1 MFNRMK
7 LKLAATAAALL
18 VASAA
23 YAQDEWLLG
32 SVGAPGSAL
41 AGLGEM
47 VAEGMT
53 KAGNGEFTVTRQFI
67 GNEQEMVQ
75 QVLRGRVQ
83 VGATSAQGLGVAVP
97 DGTVLAFPFLWDSVE
112 QRDYVTQKHVLPV
125 LDELLAEKGLKL
137 LAVADAGF
145 YGVFCQFDCHDPE
158 TLKGV
163 KVRVSPTPAANLFWS
178 NVGANAV
185 QLPLSELWPGLE
197 QNLVRAADIPLPFY
211 LTTPARESAPHFVKT
226 NHFHAPWIF
235 FMNKA
240 LWEGLS
246 PAQQQAITDN
256 LPPVEELLAVY
267 AAEIAKAE
275 ESFKAGG
282 GNYYELTPELDA
294 KWRAGIAER
303 LPELLASM
311 GDGAKRLYET
321 IDAGK
326 AEFAKQPAK

>member
-1 MFNRMK
+1 MFRGLK
-7 LKLAATAAALL
+7 LKLASSALAMMLATG
-18 VASAA
+18 
-23 YAQDEWLLG
+23 AQAQQEWLLG

-41 AGLGEM
+41 AELGDLVAAGLTE
-47 VAEGMT
+47 
-53 KAGNGEFTVTRQFI
+53 AGDGEFTVTRQFI

-97 DGTVLAFPFLWDSVE
+97 DGSVLAFPFLWESVE
-112 QRDYVTQKHVLPV
+112 QRDYVTQNHVLPV

-158 TLKGV
+158 SLRGE

-185 QLPLSELWPGLE
+185 QLPISELWPGLE

-226 NHFHAPWIF
+226 DHFHAPWIF
-235 FMNKA
+235 FMNKG
-240 LWEGLS
+240 LWDGMSE
-246 PAQQQAITDN
+246 AQQTAITEN
-256 LPPVEELLAVY
+256 LPPVEDMLAIY
-267 AAEIAKAE
+267 AAEIAEAE

-294 KWRAGIAER
+294 KWRAGIQER

-311 GDGAKRLYET
+311 GEGAQRLYDT
-321 IDAGK
+321 IEAGK
-326 AEFAKQPAK
+326 AEFASKAQ